1 MDEKT
6 SRIDR
11 LELERGSRPA
21 LREPTSPAPGRIKSP
36 KRGRRFWLGLILLLA
51 LASGVYE
58 MVHLYQVPQ
67 RRATRATPPS
77 QAVGAATIGRGD
89 IRIIVNALGTVTPL
103 ATVSV
108 KTQIN
113 GQLTEV
119 AFVEGQMVRK
129 GDFLAQIDP
138 RPYQA
143 AIQQAE
149 GQLAHDQGLLDQAK
163 MDLARYDKLAKT
175 QAIPRQQDEDQIYLV
190 KQYEGSVKTDQA
202 LIDTQKLNLVY
213 CHVVSPVDG
222 RVGLRLVDPGNYVQT
237 TDASGIAVITQ
248 LRPISV
254 IFSVPED
261 DLPQIMAELQAGAT
275 LQVTAFDRSNVTQ
288 LATGRVST
296 LDNQIDTTTGT
307 VKLRAQFDNSDD
319 KLFPNQFVNMQL
331 LVKSL
336 HDVVTA
342 PTSAIQRGA
351 PGTYAYVINA
361 DGTVSVS
368 PIKLGPTDGTMVTVD
383 SGLAPGDRVVVDG
396 ADRLRD
402 GARVIV
408 PGNQLTGART
418 NEDAQPGGA
427 PQGRSPSE
435 PDSRGP
441 GSR

>member
-1 MDEKT
+1 
-6 SRIDR
+6 
-11 LELERGSRPA
+11 
-21 LREPTSPAPGRIKSP
+21 
-36 KRGRRFWLGLILLLA
+36 
-51 LASGVYE
+51 
-58 MVHLYQVPQ
+58 
-67 RRATRATPPS
+67 
-77 QAVGAATIGRGD
+77 
-89 IRIIVNALGTVTPL
+89 
-103 ATVSV
+103 
-108 KTQIN
+108 
-113 GQLTEV
+113 
-119 AFVEGQMVRK
+119 
-129 GDFLAQIDP
+129 
-138 RPYQA
+138 
-143 AIQQAE
+143 
-149 GQLAHDQGLLDQAK
+149 
-163 MDLARYDKLAKT
+163 
-175 QAIPRQQDEDQIYLV
+175 
-190 KQYEGSVKTDQA
+190 
-202 LIDTQKLNLVY
+202 
-213 CHVVSPVDG
+213 VSPVDG

-248 LRPISV
+248 LHPISV

-261 DLPQIMAELQAGAT
+261 DLPQIIAELQAGAT

-307 VKLRAQFDNSDD
+307 VKLRAQFNNSDD
-319 KLFPNQFVNMQL
+319 KLFPNQFVNVQL

-361 DGTVSVS
+361 DGTVSVR
-368 PIKLGPTDGTMVTVD
+368 PIKLGPTDDTMVTVD

-402 GARVIV
+402 GAQVIV
-408 PGNQLTGART
+408 PGNQPTGART